1 MALLHSFVLKHVNV
15 NVFKFLHGLLGTTQT
30 QMRFYIEQAFCYRS
44 ILVSL
49 DGKMAFSMT
58 TAQTPFAEEDV
69 ESFSRGLLVD

>member
-1 MALLHSFVLKHVNV
+1 
-15 NVFKFLHGLLGTTQT
+15 
-30 QMRFYIEQAFCYRS
+30 MRFYIEQAFCYRS